1 MSLRRGWPLL
11 VLVVLLI
18 AWPIVEI
25 WLLIQ
30 VGQLI
35 GPWPTVGILVL
46 EAVLGAWLMR
56 HQGARAWT
64 ALNDAYSQG
73 KVPTGQLADAALVLV
88 GGLLL
93 IVPGFI
99 SDVFGFLFL
108 LPFTRPLA
116 RKFIAFF
123 VARRINR
130 LGVPVA
136 MARADRANL
145 IEGETVEPAPP
156 RPDEPSGP
164 IIIAGEIEE
173 PRTP

>member
-11 VLVVLLI
+11 LLVVLLV
-18 AWPIVEI
+18 ALPIFEV

-30 VGQLI
+30 VGGLI
-35 GPWPTVGILVL
+35 GGWPTVGILAA

-64 ALNDAYSQG
+64 ALNNAYSQG
-73 KVPTGQLADAALVLV
+73 KVPTGQLADAGLVLV

-93 IVPGFI
+93 IVPGFLT
-99 SDVFGFLFL
+99 DVFGFVFL
-108 LPFTRPLA
+108 LPWTRPLA
-116 RKFIAFF
+116 RKAIAFF

-136 MARADRANL
+136 VARADRSNL
-145 IEGETVEPAPP
+145 IEGETVDSAPP
-156 RPDEPSGP
+156 RPEEPSGP
-164 IIIAGEIEE
+164 VIIAGEIEE
-173 PRTP
+173 PRTR

>member
-1 MSLRRGWPLL
+1 VSLRRGWPLL
-11 VLVVLLI
+11 LLVVLLI
-18 AWPIVEI
+18 AIPIFEV

-35 GPWPTVGILVL
+35 GPLPTIAILV
-46 EAVLGAWLMR
+46 AAAIGGAWLMR
-56 HQGARAWT
+56 HQGGRAWK

-88 GGLLL
+88 GGVLL
-93 IVPGFI
+93 ILPGLL

-108 LPFTRPLA
+108 LPWTRPLA
-116 RKFIAFF
+116 RKLIAFF
-123 VARRINR
+123 VARRMNR
-130 LGVPVA
+130 LGLPVA
-136 MARADRANL
+136 RARADRANL
-145 IEGETVEPAPP
+145 IEGETVEPTPP
-156 RPDEPSGP
+156 RPEPSTDP

>member
-1 MSLRRGWPLL
+1 MSLRRGLPLL
-11 VLVVLLI
+11 VFVVLLI
-18 AWPIVEI
+18 ALPIFEV

-30 VGQLI
+30 VGRAI

-93 IVPGFI
+93 IVPGFV
-99 SDVFGFLFL
+99 SDLFGFLFL

-130 LGVPVA
+130 LGVPAA
-136 MARADRANL
+136 MARADRDNL
-145 IEGETVEPAPP
+145 IEGETVEPTPP
-156 RPDEPSGP
+156 RPEQPSGP
-164 IIIAGEIEE
+164 TVIAGEIEE